1 MRAIPMLDEEF
12 KEQCAKT
19 VRDLAAKA
27 IVSFVKDASQN
38 GTPTSARRCARQ
50 RRSTYS
56 LQAGARKSIFRQ
68 ASSQV
73 LDRNSDAEHVSPLPH
88 RASSALICSLWY
100 RLLCR
105 HRQPFLLGKVAAAVA
120 DSLRKPPCLERVRS
134 PGVQRQGRGPR
145 SFLVLGPG
153 FRRLFCSFGLPGA
166 AWLDAIN
173 LNFIQNG

>member
-1 MRAIPMLDEEF
+1 LRAIPMLDEEF

-27 IVSFVKDASQN
+27 IVSFIKDASQN

-105 HRQPFLLGKVAAAVA
+105 HRQPFPIGEGSGGGCGLVEET
-120 DSLRKPPCLERVRS
+120 SKPRTSPLARRS
-134 PGVQRQGRGPR
+134 T
-145 SFLVLGPG
+145 
-153 FRRLFCSFGLPGA
+153 PGA
-166 AWLDAIN
+166 RPAVVFGFGAWFPSPVL
-173 LNFIQNG
+173 